1 MKKLLLLTFLS
12 ASLMGYAQDTTSAK
26 EDTVK
31 PDPNWKIENIAKIQA
46 NQAQFK
52 NWQSGGINSVSWTAY
67 MDLSADYSKNGW
79 SWENDLQL
87 GYGQQFQDD
96 TDWRKTDDIINYVTQ
111 VGRSLDSNDI
121 WSLIANASF
130 RSQFTSGFEY
140 PNDSIRT
147 SNWLAPGYI
156 NAGLGFQYQPK
167 KYVQFLFTPVSTK
180 ITIVND
186 QRLANLGT
194 YGNDAAELDTAG
206 NVITE
211 GKKVRAEF
219 GGTIGVKFEKELF
232 KNVNYKSNLGLFSN
246 YLENPQNID
255 LVWNNLITFK
265 VNELINFT
273 FTLDMIYDDDI
284 KITEY
289 NSDGSIKGVGPRL
302 QIKQLLGF
310 GINYTLRNFTPKG

>member
-1 MKKLLLLTFLS
+1 M
-12 ASLMGYAQDTTSAK
+12 
-26 EDTVK
+26 
-31 PDPNWKIENIAKIQA
+31 
-46 NQAQFK
+46 
-52 NWQSGGINSVSWTAY
+52 
-67 MDLSADYSKNGW
+67 
-79 SWENDLQL
+79 
-87 GYGQQFQDD
+87 
-96 TDWRKTDDIINYVTQ
+96 
-111 VGRSLDSNDI
+111 
-121 WSLIANASF
+121 
-130 RSQFTSGFEY
+130 
-140 PNDSIRT
+140 
-147 SNWLAPGYI
+147 
-156 NAGLGFQYQPK
+156 
-167 KYVQFLFTPVSTK
+167 
-180 ITIVND
+180 
-186 QRLANLGT
+186 
-194 YGNDAAELDTAG
+194 
-206 NVITE
+206 ITE

-289 NSDGSIKGVGPRL
+289 NNDGSIKGVGPRL